1 MYEDKAVESIPQNNS
16 FLTRSMAH
24 RWIDA
29 EEMKKLTEA
38 AEKMWPSM
46 DDYAKSYR

>member
-1 MYEDKAVESIPQNNS
+1 VYEDKAVESVPQNNA
-16 FLTRSMAH
+16 FLVRSIAH

-38 AEKMWPSM
+38 AEKMRPSM